1 MKIIEIKNME
11 LLAPLF
17 AHWQETMIWSCL
29 EGSMG
34 QAFAPAGGAPRAAL
48 LQVADFCFLA
58 GEPCTELAAWRPAGA
73 GDFSILAP
81 QHEGWAAAIEA
92 AWGQKARRCAR
103 YAFHK
108 TAEGFDPAAL
118 ARFAAALPPGYGL
131 RPMGREEYRQAL
143 ASGWGARDLCAQF
156 ADERDYC
163 RRGLGVAVL
172 QEGRLVAGAS
182 SYTVYRGGI
191 EIEIDTHP
199 DHRRRGL
206 ARACGAALMLEC
218 LKRGLYP
225 SWDAQ
230 NPASAALAKSLGY
243 RFDREYPVYEVRA

>member
-1 MKIIEIKNME
+1 MKIIEWRDMG

-17 AHWQETMIWSCL
+17 AGWQETMIWSCL
-29 EGSMG
+29 DGSMG
-34 QAFAPAGGAPRAAL
+34 RAFTPAGKPPRAAL

-58 GEPCTELAAWRPAGA
+58 GEPDAELAGCQPGGGRRFA
-73 GDFSILAP
+73 ILVP
-81 QHEGWAAAIEA
+81 RNEGWAAAIEA
-92 AWGQKARRCAR
+92 AWGQKARRRAR

-118 ARFAAALPPGYGL
+118 ARFAAALPPGYER
-131 RPMGREEYRQAL
+131 RPLGEEEYRQAL
-143 ASGWGARDLCAQF
+143 ASEWGAGDLCSQF
-156 ADERDYC
+156 ADFKDYR

-172 QEGRLVAGAS
+172 RQGRLVAGAS

-199 DHRRRGL
+199 DHRRKGL

-218 LKRGLYP
+218 LKCGLYP

-230 NPASAALAKSLGY
+230 NAASAALAERLGY
-243 RFDREYPVYEVRA
+243 RFDREYPVYEVRR